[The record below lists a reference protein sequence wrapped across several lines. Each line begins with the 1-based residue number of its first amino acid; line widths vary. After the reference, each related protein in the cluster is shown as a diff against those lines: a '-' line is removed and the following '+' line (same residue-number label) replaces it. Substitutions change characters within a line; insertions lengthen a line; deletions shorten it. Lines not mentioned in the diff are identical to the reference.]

1 MLIFRRM
8 KTFIVSIKTET
19 TRFFEVQA
27 DKAKDAFREIEFYW
41 RQNLVGVETT
51 HKIANISPKKEDI

>member
-1 MLIFRRM
+1 M

-27 DKAKDAFREIEFYW
+27 DKAKDIYREIEFYW

-51 HKIANISPKKEDI
+51 HKIANIEKKEDI

>member
-1 MLIFRRM
+1 M

-27 DKAKDAFREIEFYW
+27 DKAKDAFKEIEFYW

-51 HKIANISPKKEDI
+51 HKIANIEKKEDI

>member
-1 MLIFRRM
+1 MLISRRM

-27 DKAKDAFREIEFYW
+27 NKAKDAYREIEFYW
-41 RQNLVGVETT
+41 RQNLVGVETI
-51 HKIANISPKKEDI
+51 HKIANIEKKEDI